1 MFEEDGVQNYL
12 VSQLMSKHFKVANN
26 RNCVPEWKSK
36 GISDESIKPP
46 ATTDKFLNPLL
57 VYDNRF
63 KLKFNGSCL
72 RQDKITYD
80 HEKIVNI
87 YIVCETSKKLTLAVI

>member
-1 MFEEDGVQNYL
+1 M
-12 VSQLMSKHFKVANN
+12 
-26 RNCVPEWKSK
+26 
-36 GISDESIKPP
+36 
-46 ATTDKFLNPLL
+46 T
-57 VYDNRF
+57 RF